1 MHLNN
6 MCKYLTNTINMSQ
19 SKCTESRA
27 LGNKSK
33 HEISATF
40 FAYIIS
46 MNVKEVIM
54 GSILVGW
61 KTGRN
66 IKYVLNVF
74 KRRKTTLVTLK
85 KFPFWKHHA
94 DFWICGIY
102 FYGRSFN
109 HAWYTNIIWILLC
122 WVNIDCYACIA
133 FFSIFQ
139 NMSVSF
145 NIFHF

>member
-1 MHLNN
+1 MCLNN
-6 MCKYLTNTINMSQ
+6 MCKYLTNTCNMSQ
-19 SKCTESRA
+19 NKCTESRA

-66 IKYVLNVF
+66 IKYVLNVL
-74 KRRKTTLVTLK
+74 KGRKMTMVTLK
-85 KFPFWKHHA
+85 KNIHFKNIMQISGFVV
-94 DFWICGIY
+94 Y
-102 FYGRSFN
+102 FSMVGVLTMLSIQTSFE
-109 HAWYTNIIWILLC
+109 YYF
-122 WVNIDCYACIA
+122 VG
-133 FFSIFQ
+133 
-139 NMSVSF
+139 
-145 NIFHF
+145 

>member
-6 MCKYLTNTINMSQ
+6 MCKYLTNTSNMSQ

-46 MNVKEVIM
+46 LNVKEVIM

-85 KFPFWKHHA
+85 KYPF
-94 DFWICGIY
+94 
-102 FYGRSFN
+102 
-109 HAWYTNIIWILLC
+109 
-122 WVNIDCYACIA
+122 
-133 FFSIFQ
+133 
-139 NMSVSF
+139 
-145 NIFHF
+145 

>member
-6 MCKYLTNTINMSQ
+6 MCKYLTNTSNMSQ

-46 MNVKEVIM
+46 LNVKEVIM
-54 GSILVGW
+54 GSFLVGW

-85 KFPFWKHHA
+85 KYPF
-94 DFWICGIY
+94 
-102 FYGRSFN
+102 
-109 HAWYTNIIWILLC
+109 
-122 WVNIDCYACIA
+122 
-133 FFSIFQ
+133 
-139 NMSVSF
+139 
-145 NIFHF
+145 

>member
-6 MCKYLTNTINMSQ
+6 MCKYLTNTSNMSQ

-46 MNVKEVIM
+46 MNVKE
-54 GSILVGW
+54 W

-85 KFPFWKHHA
+85 KYPF
-94 DFWICGIY
+94 
-102 FYGRSFN
+102 
-109 HAWYTNIIWILLC
+109 
-122 WVNIDCYACIA
+122 
-133 FFSIFQ
+133 
-139 NMSVSF
+139 
-145 NIFHF
+145 